1 MPSMPAT
8 MSRKRKLPLGW
19 WTLIPAVALY
29 GVLGCSPAPAPTVAV
44 RPAVAHDDHD
54 HDGHDGH
61 DDHDHAHPETLAAGL
76 TELESMWGHVRAAL
90 AAGERDK
97 ADDKVHSVGHLLE
110 DMHGLLAKE
119 MPVGEAEAAG
129 KKAIDEV
136 FACFETLD
144 TALHATEDEAKK
156 IEIDEIAPRIEAAI
170 ATLKGM
176 AKK

>member
-1 MPSMPAT
+1 MP
-8 MSRKRKLPLGW
+8 W
-19 WTLIPAVALY
+19 
-29 GVLGCSPAPAPTVAV
+29 CS
-44 RPAVAHDDHD
+44 
-54 HDGHDGH
+54 
-61 DDHDHAHPETLAAGL
+61 
-76 TELESMWGHVRAAL
+76 
-90 AAGERDK
+90 
-97 ADDKVHSVGHLLE
+97 
-110 DMHGLLAKE
+110 
-119 MPVGEAEAAG
+119 EAAG